1 MRSKN
6 KSTLRT
12 ALIYIGI
19 FICGAVLVVLLLSFF
34 DNTLNGTL
42 REWFYR
48 GYMTEYYDSEMATD
62 YVQPDWIAIKGLA
75 FRLALAVVAF
85 CVIIIGI
92 VSRLRLNAERR
103 RIGNA
108 VGQFMLSDA
117 KSKLMRSQT
126 LLREETARKND
137 LVMYLA
143 HDLKTPLASVIG
155 YLTLLRDE
163 QQISPELREKYLS
176 ITLDKAER
184 LEDLINEF
192 FEITRFNLSTVT
204 LDYSSIDLVRLLE
217 QLRFEFMPMLKEKS
231 LTCTLCAPDAL
242 PIICDAGKMQR
253 VFDNLLR
260 NAVLYSYP
268 DTEIVIN
275 AQLDGDSVSVS
286 VVNRGN
292 TIPEEKLRRFLTH
305 REDIM
310 KKFISVC
317 LCICIFAAQLSGCSD
332 MSFPGSSGPTDEEKL
347 EKIRTSDEYPEILVE
362 TAEKCPQTL
371 DYVYNYPELKDR
383 RFDIDLSADAQSG
396 TVPLFIQWDERW
408 GYEPYGSGFIGT
420 SGCGPTCL
428 SMAAVYLTKNAAYS
442 PLFVAR
448 LAEKNGYCV
457 PGNGSSWTLISEG
470 SALLGLSATELP
482 LWEQSMKNALD
493 SGAVIILALGPGD
506 FTSSGH
512 FVVLTGYDSCGFTV
526 NDPNSPDNS
535 AKHWTYDRLS
545 PQISNLW
552 SLLVAI

>member
-108 VGQFMLSDA
+108 VGQFMLSDTPEAGIPNEIAVPLSDA

-137 LVMYLA
+137 
-143 HDLKTPLASVIG
+143 
-155 YLTLLRDE
+155 TLLRDE

-292 TIPEEKLRRFLTH
+292 TIPEEKLRR
-305 REDIM
+305 
-310 KKFISVC
+310 
-317 LCICIFAAQLSGCSD
+317 IFEQFYRLDSARS
-332 MSFPGSSGPTDEEKL
+332 SSGGAGLGLAIASNIVTL
-347 EKIRTSDEYPEILVE
+347 HGGKINAR
-362 TAEKCPQTL
+362 
-371 DYVYNYPELKDR
+371 
-383 RFDIDLSADAQSG
+383 SADE
-396 TVPLFIQWDERW
+396 TVE
-408 GYEPYGSGFIGT
+408 
-420 SGCGPTCL
+420 
-428 SMAAVYLTKNAAYS
+428 
-442 PLFVAR
+442 
-448 LAEKNGYCV
+448 
-457 PGNGSSWTLISEG
+457 
-470 SALLGLSATELP
+470 
-482 LWEQSMKNALD
+482 
-493 SGAVIILALGPGD
+493 
-506 FTSSGH
+506 
-512 FVVLTGYDSCGFTV
+512 FTV
-526 NDPNSPDNS
+526 TLPVRKS
-535 AKHWTYDRLS
+535 
-545 PQISNLW
+545 
-552 SLLVAI
+552 

>member
-1 MRSKN
+1 MRSKS
-6 KSTLRT
+6 KSVLRT
-12 ALIYIGI
+12 TLTYIGI

-75 FRLALAVVAF
+75 FRLALAVFAF
-85 CVIIIGI
+85 CVIVIGV

-108 VGQFMLSDA
+108 VGQFMLSDSPEAGIPNEIAVPLSDA
-117 KSKLMRSQT
+117 KSKLMLAQT

-231 LTCTLCAPDAL
+231 LTCTLCTPDAL
-242 PIICDAGKMQR
+242 PISCDAGKMQR

-292 TIPEEKLRRFLTH
+292 TIPEDKLRR
-305 REDIM
+305 
-310 KKFISVC
+310 
-317 LCICIFAAQLSGCSD
+317 IFEQFYRLDSARS
-332 MSFPGSSGPTDEEKL
+332 SSGG
-347 EKIRTSDEYPEILVE
+347 
-362 TAEKCPQTL
+362 A
-371 DYVYNYPELKDR
+371 
-383 RFDIDLSADAQSG
+383 G
-396 TVPLFIQWDERW
+396 
-408 GYEPYGSGFIGT
+408 
-420 SGCGPTCL
+420 
-428 SMAAVYLTKNAAYS
+428 
-442 PLFVAR
+442 
-448 LAEKNGYCV
+448 
-457 PGNGSSWTLISEG
+457 
-470 SALLGLSATELP
+470 LGLAIASNIVTLHGG
-482 LWEQSMKNALD
+482 KINARSD
-493 SGAVIILALGPGD
+493 DETVE
-506 FTSSGH
+506 
-512 FVVLTGYDSCGFTV
+512 FTV
-526 NDPNSPDNS
+526 TLPVRKS
-535 AKHWTYDRLS
+535 
-545 PQISNLW
+545 
-552 SLLVAI
+552 

>member
-1 MRSKN
+1 MRSKS
-6 KSTLRT
+6 KSVLRT

-62 YVQPDWIAIKGLA
+62 YVEPDWNAIKGLA
-75 FRLALAVVAF
+75 FRLALAVFAF
-85 CVIIIGI
+85 CVIVIGV

-108 VGQFMLSDA
+108 VGQFMLSDSPEAGIPNEIAVPLSDA
-117 KSKLMRSQT
+117 KSKLM
-126 LLREETARKND
+126 
-137 LVMYLA
+137 LA
-143 HDLKTPLASVIG
+143 Q
-155 YLTLLRDE
+155 TLLRDE

-231 LTCTLCAPDAL
+231 LTCTLCTPDAL
-242 PIICDAGKMQR
+242 PISCDSGKMQR

-275 AQLDGDSVSVS
+275 AQLDGDNVSVS

-292 TIPEEKLRRFLTH
+292 TIPEEKLRR
-305 REDIM
+305 
-310 KKFISVC
+310 
-317 LCICIFAAQLSGCSD
+317 IFEQFYRLDSARS
-332 MSFPGSSGPTDEEKL
+332 SSGGAGLGLAIASNIVTL
-347 EKIRTSDEYPEILVE
+347 HGGKINAR
-362 TAEKCPQTL
+362 
-371 DYVYNYPELKDR
+371 
-383 RFDIDLSADAQSG
+383 SADE
-396 TVPLFIQWDERW
+396 TVE
-408 GYEPYGSGFIGT
+408 
-420 SGCGPTCL
+420 
-428 SMAAVYLTKNAAYS
+428 
-442 PLFVAR
+442 
-448 LAEKNGYCV
+448 
-457 PGNGSSWTLISEG
+457 
-470 SALLGLSATELP
+470 
-482 LWEQSMKNALD
+482 
-493 SGAVIILALGPGD
+493 
-506 FTSSGH
+506 
-512 FVVLTGYDSCGFTV
+512 FTV
-526 NDPNSPDNS
+526 TLPVRKS
-535 AKHWTYDRLS
+535 
-545 PQISNLW
+545 
-552 SLLVAI
+552 

>member
-1 MRSKN
+1 MADKIIVVDDEREI
-6 KSTLRT
+6 
-12 ALIYIGI
+12 ADLIGLYLENDGYEVHK
-19 FICGAVLVVLLLSFF
+19 FLNGADALSFV
-34 DNTLNGTL
+34 
-42 REWFYR
+42 EKC
-48 GYMTEYYDSEMATD
+48 E
-62 YVQPDWIAIKGLA
+62 P
-75 FRLALAVVAF
+75 ALAVLDVMLPDTDGFALLRKMREKHDF
-85 CVIIIGI
+85 PIIMLSDTPEAGI
-92 VSRLRLNAERR
+92 PNE
-103 RIGNA
+103 IA
-108 VGQFMLSDA
+108 VPLSDA

-292 TIPEEKLRRFLTH
+292 TIPEEKLRR
-305 REDIM
+305 
-310 KKFISVC
+310 
-317 LCICIFAAQLSGCSD
+317 IFEQFYRLDSARS
-332 MSFPGSSGPTDEEKL
+332 SSGGAGLGLAIASNIVTL
-347 EKIRTSDEYPEILVE
+347 HGGKINAR
-362 TAEKCPQTL
+362 
-371 DYVYNYPELKDR
+371 
-383 RFDIDLSADAQSG
+383 SADE
-396 TVPLFIQWDERW
+396 TVE
-408 GYEPYGSGFIGT
+408 
-420 SGCGPTCL
+420 
-428 SMAAVYLTKNAAYS
+428 
-442 PLFVAR
+442 
-448 LAEKNGYCV
+448 
-457 PGNGSSWTLISEG
+457 
-470 SALLGLSATELP
+470 
-482 LWEQSMKNALD
+482 
-493 SGAVIILALGPGD
+493 
-506 FTSSGH
+506 
-512 FVVLTGYDSCGFTV
+512 FTV
-526 NDPNSPDNS
+526 TLPVRKS
-535 AKHWTYDRLS
+535 
-545 PQISNLW
+545 
-552 SLLVAI
+552 

>member
-48 GYMTEYYDSEMATD
+48 GYMTKYYDSEMATG

-75 FRLALAVVAF
+75 FRLALAVFAF
-85 CVIIIGI
+85 CVIAIGV

-108 VGQFMLSDA
+108 VGQFMLSDTPEAGIPNEIAVPLSDA

-204 LDYSSIDLVRLLE
+204 LDYGRIDLTRLLE
-217 QLRFEFMPMLKEKS
+217 QLRFEFMPMLRGKE
-231 LTCTLCAPDAL
+231 LGCTLTAPETL
-242 PIICDAGKMQR
+242 PIRCDAGKIQR

-268 DTEIVIN
+268 GTKIMIS
-275 AQLDGDSVSVS
+275 AALDGENAVVS
-286 VVNRGN
+286 VVNHGA
-292 TIPEEKLRRFLTH
+292 TIPEDKLRR
-305 REDIM
+305 
-310 KKFISVC
+310 
-317 LCICIFAAQLSGCSD
+317 IFEQFYRLDASRSSAGGAGLGLAIANQIVQLHG
-332 MSFPGSSGPTDEEKL
+332 GT
-347 EKIRTSDEYPEILVE
+347 INAR
-362 TAEKCPQTL
+362 
-371 DYVYNYPELKDR
+371 
-383 RFDIDLSADAQSG
+383 SAD
-396 TVPLFIQWDERW
+396 E
-408 GYEPYGSGFIGT
+408 
-420 SGCGPTCL
+420 
-428 SMAAVYLTKNAAYS
+428 
-442 PLFVAR
+442 
-448 LAEKNGYCV
+448 
-457 PGNGSSWTLISEG
+457 LIE
-470 SALLGLSATELP
+470 
-482 LWEQSMKNALD
+482 
-493 SGAVIILALGPGD
+493 
-506 FTSSGH
+506 
-512 FVVLTGYDSCGFTV
+512 FTV
-526 NDPNSPDNS
+526 TLPVGKS
-535 AKHWTYDRLS
+535 
-545 PQISNLW
+545 
-552 SLLVAI
+552 